1 MDLKSFGYLTLSKT
15 LPRAWKRSELSVS
28 CDLRLALMMS
38 RASSMESATSSC
50 CGRGCCCDLVG
61 AQELGLPVA
70 GHPWDDGCLR
80 LLDPLDFFDFVAPAV
95 VDDDGLQE
103 YGLLEV

>member
-1 MDLKSFGYLTLSKT
+1 MHPLWNR
-15 LPRAWKRSELSVS
+15 LPPPYCAR
-28 CDLRLALMMS
+28 D
-38 RASSMESATSSC
+38 
-50 CGRGCCCDLVG
+50 CCCDLVE
-61 AQELGLPVA
+61 AQGLGLPVV
-70 GHPWDDGCLR
+70 GYLWGNGCSR

>member
-1 MDLKSFGYLTLSKT
+1 MRLVWNRLL
-15 LPRAWKRSELSVS
+15 LPY
-28 CDLRLALMMS
+28 
-38 RASSMESATSSC
+38 

-61 AQELGLPVA
+61 AQELGLPAVS
-70 GHPWDDGCLR
+70 HPWGDGCLR
-80 LLDPLDFFDFVAPAV
+80 LLDPLDFFDFAAPAV

>member
-1 MDLKSFGYLTLSKT
+1 MRPLWNR
-15 LPRAWKRSELSVS
+15 LPLPCYA
-28 CDLRLALMMS
+28 
-38 RASSMESATSSC
+38 
-50 CGRGCCCDLVG
+50 RGCCCCVLVE

-70 GHPWDDGCLR
+70 SHPWGDERLR
-80 LLDPLDFFDFVAPAV
+80 LPGPPGSFDFADLAV